1 MITFSDGSKPP
12 VVNAIKAADV
22 LYKKYFKFNNS
33 AIYQQSASIAQAT
46 TNDSSDEEEGGIDRM
61 FWDVGMKNFSN
72 FFVHFAMVQPH
83 SLQLTNE
90 VLKERQQLEST
101 IISHLSMKG

>member
-72 FFVHFAMVQPH
+72 FSFI
-83 SLQLTNE
+83 LQWCNLT
-90 VLKERQQLEST
+90 VCSSQ
-101 IISHLSMKG
+101 MKS